1 MKYKILLFDIDGTLI
16 WSGYA
21 GGRALERT
29 FRELYGITDCMKGVK
44 PDGMTDP
51 QIVREIFIKNVK
63 KEPDKEEI
71 KKVFEKYLENLK
83 ETVWNQDY
91 RVMEGIPELLK
102 ELKNKKEFLLGLAT
116 GNIYEGARLKLMPSG
131 LWNYFGFGGFA
142 SDSEMREKILIVA
155 KKRAEEVIKDT
166 GKIEKIFVI
175 GDTHLDIIAA
185 KKAGFESIA
194 VATGNF
200 SVKELKRYSPD
211 YIFNSFKD
219 HKKILKFLEKI

>member
-1 MKYKILLFDIDGTLI
+1 MKYRLLLFDIDGTLI

-29 FRELYGITDCMKGVK
+29 FNKLYGIRNCMKGVR

-63 KEPDKEEI
+63 KEPDEKEIER
-71 KKVFEKYLENLK
+71 VFEKYLENLEK
-83 ETVWNQDY
+83 TVWNQDY

-102 ELKNKKEFLLGLAT
+102 ELKNRKKFLLGLAT
-116 GNIYEGARLKLMPSG
+116 GNIYQGARLKLMPSG
-131 LWNYFGFGGFA
+131 LWDYFEFGGFA
-142 SDSEMREKILIVA
+142 SDSAIREKILIVA
-155 KKRAEEVIKDT
+155 RKRAEEIIKDT
-166 GKIEKIFVI
+166 DEIERIFVI

-185 KKAGFESIA
+185 KKAGFNSIA

-200 SVKELKRYSPD
+200 SLSELKKYSPD
-211 YIFNSFKD
+211 YVFESFKD
-219 HKKILKFLEKI
+219 YKRIIKILEAS